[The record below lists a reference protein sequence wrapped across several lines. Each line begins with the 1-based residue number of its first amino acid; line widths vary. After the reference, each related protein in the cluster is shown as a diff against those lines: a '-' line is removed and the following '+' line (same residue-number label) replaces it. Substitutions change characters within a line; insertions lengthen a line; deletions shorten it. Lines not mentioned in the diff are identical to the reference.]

1 MKKNSKIK
9 ISCYFSLIY
18 DCLITIKK
26 NIEGVWGYSFL
37 CQQKSAIPP
46 SGCAVTSPRVVP
58 GAGVQG
64 VAKASLQK
72 CFPSVTADFILCSI
86 FSLMMLMYYPLGI
99 ARAAAFK
106 NPLKNWSALEGFT
119 WEVIGYFALAMV
131 ILKADKVFEFLKKHL
146 AAAAGVLI
154 YICILILQQIFI
166 FPSFYYFGGGLTFL
180 TMAAVGYFYANE
192 WKKLLLPLLW
202 IFFIFSLLMNLHDF
216 MFKNSAGLTGNWN
229 WSSTLTLISSGSIFL
244 LFNKKFPKFE
254 RKWGIY
260 FTLFTF
266 AVLIYLYFAGHF
278 PKGTILSGILGL
290 GLLLWCY
297 LDYYMERRMRFILLA
312 AGVLIVGI
320 FFIWQKN
327 LIGAF
332 LNDDVRLYLWENG
345 LKVIA
350 ENPLIGCE
358 YNRYITVSADK
369 MSPEYFLTNHAAVI
383 HNHPHN
389 EILFL
394 LANFGIGGIVIILLM
409 LYTFVKAIRNFER
422 KKDFF
427 NGYFLFVYT
436 VLLLHSMI
444 DVLLMHWPNNIIF
457 YLLAGGLAVMLNDE
471 VVENSSKANIY
482 SYAAAGIFAIIGFYL
497 VFMNFMSS
505 MYYRQGLSCG
515 KDYKKRLLV
524 TEKSLYYRPTYKNI
538 NDAAV
543 LSGSPEVAIALF
555 TNMPYYTGIKN
566 YAHSNLNIANYYMEI
581 NNVGAALTYYKKE
594 YQCFPLSVRNL
605 FYFQRALLKI
615 NKKDEAITLR
625 KRILEI
631 LKAKNLKPH
640 HANILINY
648 PDYDLNS
655 NRIPA
660 KLLNKQPKKQSK

>member
-1 MKKNSKIK
+1 MKR
-9 ISCYFSLIY
+9 
-18 DCLITIKK
+18 T
-26 NIEGVWGYSFL
+26 
-37 CQQKSAIPP
+37 
-46 SGCAVTSPRVVP
+46 
-58 GAGVQG
+58 
-64 VAKASLQK
+64 
-72 CFPSVTADFILCSI
+72 DFIAAGI
-86 FSLMMLMYYPLGI
+86 FSLMLLMYYPLGI

-119 WEVIGYFALAMV
+119 WEIIGFFALSLIA
-131 ILKADKVFEFLKKHL
+131 LKADKLFAFLKKNIPV
-146 AAAAGVLI
+146 AVCSVI

-166 FPSFYYFGGGLTFL
+166 FPSIYNLGGGITYLAL
-180 TMAAVGYFYANE
+180 MGAGYLYAKE
-192 WKKLLLPLLW
+192 WKQLLLPLLW
-202 IFFIFSLLMNLHDF
+202 IFFVFSLLMNLHDF
-216 MFKNSAGLTGNWN
+216 VFKNSAGLTGNWN
-229 WSSTLTLISSGSIFL
+229 WSSTLTLISSGSIFFL
-244 LFNKKFPKFE
+244 LCKKLPFFE

-260 FTLFTF
+260 FASFTL
-266 AVLIYLYFAGHF
+266 LILVYLYFAGHF
-278 PKGTILSGILGL
+278 PKGTIFSGIIAL
-290 GLLLWCY
+290 GLLFWCY
-297 LDYYMERRMRFILLA
+297 LDYFMSRKMRFILLA
-312 AGVLIVGI
+312 AIIAAVGGI
-320 FFIWQKN
+320 CLWQKN
-327 LIGAF
+327 LLGV
-332 LNDDVRLYLWENG
+332 LLKDDVRIYLWENG
-345 LKVIA
+345 LRVIG
-350 ENPLIGCE
+350 ENPLIGCQ
-358 YNRYITVSADK
+358 YNRYMTVSADK
-369 MSPEYFLTNHAAVI
+369 MSPEYFLSGHAAVI

-389 EILFL
+389 EFLFH
-394 LANFGIGGIVIILLM
+394 LANSGIGGIILIIFSLIAL
-409 LYTFVKAIRNFER
+409 VKAVRLFER
-422 KKDFF
+422 KKDFT
-427 NGYFLFVYT
+427 NGYFLYIYT
-436 VLLLHSMI
+436 VLLIHSMF

-457 YLLAGGLAVMLNDE
+457 YLLAGGLAVMLNDGNIE
-471 VVENSSKANIY
+471 KSGKASIY
-482 SYAAAGIFAIIGFYL
+482 SYAATGIFAVIGFYL

-555 TNMPYYTGIKN
+555 TSMPYYTGIKN

-615 NKKDEAITLR
+615 NKKDEAIALR

-655 NRIPA
+655 KRIPA
-660 KLLNKQPKKQSK
+660 KLLNYKPQNNSK

>member
-1 MKKNSKIK
+1 MKKNSKNK

-37 CQQKSAIPP
+37 CQQKAAIPP
-46 SGCAVTSPRVVP
+46 FR
-58 GAGVQG
+58 QG
-64 VAKASLQK
+64 TAKGSLQK

-86 FSLMMLMYYPLGI
+86 FSLMMLMYYPLGM

-119 WEVIGYFALAMV
+119 WEIIGFFALSLVA
-131 ILKADKVFEFLKKHL
+131 LKADKLFTFLKKNIPV
-146 AAAAGVLI
+146 AIGSII

-166 FPSFYYFGGGLTFL
+166 FPSIYNLGGGITYLAL
-180 TMAAVGYFYANE
+180 ISAGYLYAKE
-192 WKKLLLPLLW
+192 WKQLLLVLLW
-202 IFFIFSLLMNLHDF
+202 IFFVFSLLMNLHDF
-216 MFKNSAGLTGNWN
+216 VFKNSAGLTGNWN
-229 WSSTLTLISSGSIFL
+229 WSSTLTLISSGSIFF
-244 LFNKKFPKFE
+244 LFCKKLPFFE
-254 RKWGIY
+254 RKWGLY
-260 FTLFTF
+260 FTSFTL
-266 AVLIYLYFAGHF
+266 LILVYLYFVGHF
-278 PKGTILSGILGL
+278 PKGTIFSGIIAL
-290 GLLLWCY
+290 GLLFWCY
-297 LDYYMERRMRFILLA
+297 LDYFMSRRMRFILLA
-312 AGVLIVGI
+312 AVLVAGSGI
-320 FFIWQKN
+320 CLWQKN
-327 LIGAF
+327 LLGT
-332 LNDDVRLYLWENG
+332 LLKDDVRIYLWENG
-345 LKVIA
+345 LRVIA

-358 YNRYITVSADK
+358 YGRYITVSADK

-389 EILFL
+389 EILSLF
-394 LANFGIGGIVIILLM
+394 ANFGIGGLVIVIIM

-422 KKDFF
+422 RKNYF

-436 VLLLHSMI
+436 VLLLHSMV
-444 DVLLMHWPNNIIF
+444 DVLLLHWPNNIIF

-471 VVENSSKANIY
+471 VVENSSKASIY
-482 SYAAAGIFAIIGFYL
+482 SYAAAGIFAVIGFYL

-505 MYYRQGLSCG
+505 MYYRQGLSSG

-524 TEKSLYYRPTYKNI
+524 TEKSIYYRPTYKNI

-543 LSGSPEVAIALF
+543 LSNSPEIAIALF
-555 TNMPYYTGIKN
+555 ESMPYHTGIKN
-566 YAHSNLNIANYYMEI
+566 YAHSNLNLANYYMEI
-581 NNVGAALTYYKKE
+581 NNVGAALSYYEKE

-615 NKKDEAITLR
+615 GKKDEAITLR

-631 LKAKNLKPH
+631 LKAKKLKPH

-648 PDYDLNS
+648 PEYDLNS
-655 NRIPA
+655 SRIPA
-660 KLLNKQPKKQSK
+660 KLLNNQPKKQL